1 MRTIIAGSR
10 GVTDVRVVEQAVRDC
25 GWWPSTI
32 LSGAARGVDRLGE
45 QWAGLYGLPVEQ
57 YPADWNGP
65 LQRGAGHARNAVMA
79 QHAEALVAVWDGS
92 SPGTRNMIETAQ
104 QMGRRVYVHRVAPV
118 AHEKA
123 PSWGAFPPQA
133 AGQGESRA
141 ASLPPP
147 PQCSTLCAPD
157 EPCSVTASGACLGV
171 MPLPPPM
178 FPSLALLLPPRPPA
192 LENLPAG
199 TQLVAGL
206 GVSTIYPDVDV
217 ETYSEA
223 GFVWDAEAN
232 KWRALPNA
240 AQGKKGLPVV
250 GAALYTAHPTCELL
264 CLAYDLKDG
273 GGKRFWR
280 PGLPLPL
287 DLWAYIMGG
296 GLLEAHN
303 KGFEQWVWEHV
314 LAPRMGWPRVQAGQW
329 RCSMAKARAHTLPGG
344 LDAIGEVLD
353 LPVKKDPEGKR
364 LLDKFSIPRNPTKL
378 DPRRRILPLWTLEA
392 VEHQLQVYHQGLDP
406 AIPPAK
412 AARMCEAWRKVL
424 MADHEDTLALGR
436 YNVTDIVA
444 ESHASSVIPDMT
456 PREVE
461 YWQDDQTINHR
472 GVAIDVPAL
481 HACIAVIEQAHEQYN
496 AELHALTGGVVAK
509 ASELAVLSAWLRSRG
524 VPVGYGK
531 GSMDDEAIEGLLAL
545 TTLPADGRRALE
557 IRAAVG
563 SAAVKK
569 VFSMRNML
577 SEHRRLHDLYVWH
590 GARTGRPTGSGPQP
604 TNLPKAGP
612 PTLRCGGCKHH
623 HRPDAATCPWCGVPV
638 LPGRKPR
645 EWSPEAAE
653 DALTAILTRSLAYVE
668 HVFGDAMAA
677 VCGVLR
683 GLFIAALGHDYIS
696 SDFTAIE
703 GVVIACIAGETWR
716 IEAFAAGAPM
726 YLVSAERMFGVT
738 VAEME
743 AYAEANGQ
751 HHPLRHKGKGG
762 ELGLGFGG
770 WVNALRQFGVDG
782 TDDELKDTV
791 LKWRAASPAIV
802 EFWGGQ
808 FRRVPT
814 DDGYTKLVPELFGLE
829 GRAVRAVMDPGVEYP
844 VMRLDGTPTGI
855 SYLVRNDVL
864 YCRLLSGRAIPYH
877 RPRLV
882 QAAESWRGLS
892 LSFETNNTNPK
903 NGPIGW
909 IRMNT
914 YGGRLAENVVQ
925 ATARDIQMHAIRNLE
940 AASYPIV
947 LHTYDEVVAEV
958 PLGWGSI
965 EELEAHMT
973 NTPAWA
979 AGWPIKAAGGWRGPR
994 YRKG

>member
-32 LSGAARGVDRLGE
+32 LSGGARGVDRLGE

-65 LQRGAGHARNAVMA
+65 QGRGAGHARNAVMA

-104 QMGRRVYVHRVAPV
+104 QMGRRVYVHRVAP
-118 AHEKA
+118 AQ
-123 PSWGAFPPQA
+123 GA
-133 AGQGESRA
+133 
-141 ASLPPP
+141 
-147 PQCSTLCAPD
+147 
-157 EPCSVTASGACLGV
+157 
-171 MPLPPPM
+171 MPLPPP
-178 FPSLALLLPPRPPA
+178 PA
-192 LENLPAG
+192 LEHLAAG
-199 TQLVAGL
+199 THLVAGL

-223 GFVWDAEAN
+223 GFVWDADAN

-250 GAALYTAHPTCELL
+250 GAALYAAHPTCELL

-280 PGLPLPL
+280 PGLPPPF
-287 DLWAYIMGG
+287 DLWAHIMGG

-314 LAPRMGWPRVQAGQW
+314 IAPRMGWPRVQASQW

-344 LDAIGEVLD
+344 LDAIGDVLD

-406 AIPPAK
+406 TITPAK

-424 MADHEDTLALGR
+424 MVDHEDTLALGR

-444 ESHASSVIPDMT
+444 ESHASSAIPDMT
-456 PREVE
+456 SRELE

-577 SEHRRLHDLYVWH
+577 SEHARLHDLYVWH

-612 PTLRCGGCKHH
+612 PTLLCGGCKHH
-623 HRPDAATCPWCGVPV
+623 HRPDATTCPWCGVPV

-703 GVVIACIAGETWR
+703 GVVVACLAGETWR

-743 AYAEANGQ
+743 AYAKANGQ

-770 WVNALRQFGVDG
+770 WINALRQFGVDG

-791 LKWRAASPAIV
+791 LKWRAASPAIA

-808 FRRVPT
+808 FRRVA
-814 DDGYTKLVPELFGLE
+814 GKLVPELFGLE
-829 GRAVRAVMDPGVEYP
+829 GMAVRAVMDPGVEYP

-855 SYLVRNDVL
+855 AYVVRNDVL

-914 YGGRLAENVVQ
+914 YGGRLCENVVQ

-973 NTPAWA
+973 NTPEWA
-979 AGWPIKAAGGWRGPR
+979 RGWPIKAASGWRGPR
-994 YRKG
+994 YCKA